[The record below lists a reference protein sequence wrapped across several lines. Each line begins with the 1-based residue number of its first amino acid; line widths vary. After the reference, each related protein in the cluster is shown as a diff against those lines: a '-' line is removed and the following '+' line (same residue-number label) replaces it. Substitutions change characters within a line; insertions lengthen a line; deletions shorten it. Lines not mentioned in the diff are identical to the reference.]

1 MSGYDVRPARA
12 ADLPALAAV
21 ERAAQAMF
29 AHVGM
34 PELADAPVLSLAEVE
49 RYAAEGF
56 VAVAEHP
63 RDGIVGFVVVRPL
76 GGAAHIQELDVHP
89 DHGRQG
95 LGRALLDRALAWA
108 RETGFA
114 TATLS
119 TFRDV
124 PWNAPFYARVG
135 FRETAPGD
143 ASPALR
149 ALREHEA
156 AEQLPIDRR
165 VLMTMAL
172 ERNIPAPKA
181 FK

>member
-1 MSGYDVRPARA
+1 VNSYDVRPARPD
-12 ADLPALAAV
+12 DLPALAAV

-34 PELADAPVLSLAEVE
+34 PELVTAPVLSLAEVV
-49 RYAAEGF
+49 RFSAEGL
-56 VAVAEHP
+56 VAVAEHV

-76 GGAAHIQELDVHP
+76 GGAAHVQEIDVHP

-95 LGRALLDRALAWA
+95 LGRALLDRALDWA
-108 RETGFA
+108 RESGYRET
-114 TATLS
+114 TLS

-124 PWNAPFYARVG
+124 PWNAPFYTRVG
-135 FRETAPGD
+135 FRVIAPAD
-143 ASPALR
+143 ASPELC
-149 ALREHEA
+149 ALRENEA
-156 AEQLPIDRR
+156 ADQLPIDRR
-165 VLMTMAL
+165 VLMTIAL

>member
-1 MSGYDVRPARA
+1 VTGYDVRPAAR

-21 ERAAQAMF
+21 ERAAQALF
-29 AHVGM
+29 AHAGM

-49 RYAAEGF
+49 QYAADGF

-76 GGAAHIQELDVHP
+76 GGAAHVQELDVHP

-108 RETGFA
+108 RAAGYRTV
-114 TATLS
+114 TLS

-135 FRETAPGD
+135 FRETAPGE
-143 ASPALR
+143 ASPELR
-149 ALREHEA
+149 ALRAREPGWGLDIA
-156 AEQLPIDRR
+156 RR
-165 VLMTMAL
+165 GLMTLAL
-172 ERNIPAPKA
+172 
-181 FK
+181 

>member
-1 MSGYDVRPARA
+1 MTGYDVRPARRE
-12 ADLPALAAV
+12 DLPALAAI
-21 ERAAQAMF
+21 ERAAQALF
-29 AHVGM
+29 AHAGM

-49 RYAAEGF
+49 RYAADGL

-76 GGAAHIQELDVHP
+76 GGAAHVQELDVHP
-89 DHGRQG
+89 DHGRLG
-95 LGRALLDRALAWA
+95 LGRALLDRALGWA
-108 RETGFA
+108 RAEGFR

-135 FRETAPGD
+135 FRETAPDD

-149 ALREHEA
+149 ALR
-156 AEQLPIDRR
+156 AEEPANGLDLDRR
-165 VLMTMAL
+165 VLMTL
-172 ERNIPAPKA
+172 EL
-181 FK
+181 

>member
-1 MSGYDVRPARA
+1 VTGYDVRQARRE
-12 ADLPALAAV
+12 DLPALAAV
-21 ERAAQAMF
+21 ERAAQALF

-34 PELADAPVLSLAEVE
+34 PELADAPVLSLSEVE
-49 RYAAEGF
+49 QYAADGF

-76 GGAAHIQELDVHP
+76 GGAAHVQELDVHP

-108 RETGFA
+108 RAKGYR

-135 FRETAPGD
+135 FRATAPDD
-143 ASPALR
+143 ASAELR
-149 ALREHEA
+149 ALRAQEPAFGLDIE
-156 AEQLPIDRR
+156 RR
-165 VLMTMAL
+165 VLMTL
-172 ERNIPAPKA
+172 GL
-181 FK
+181 

>member
-1 MSGYDVRPARA
+1 MSGYDVRPARPQ
-12 ADLPALAAV
+12 DLPSLAAV
-21 ERAAQAMF
+21 ERAAQALF

-49 RYAAEGF
+49 HYAAEGF
-56 VAVAEHP
+56 VAVAEHA
-63 RDGIVGFVVVRPL
+63 RDGIVGFVVARPL
-76 GGAAHIQELDVHP
+76 GGAAHVQELDVHP

-95 LGRALLDRALAWA
+95 LGRALLDHALDWA
-108 RETGFA
+108 RERGFD

-135 FRETAPGD
+135 FRAIAPGE
-143 ASPALR
+143 ASPDLR
-149 ALREHEA
+149 ALRAQEPGWG
-156 AEQLPIDRR
+156 LDLDRR
-165 VLMTMAL
+165 VLMTLAL
-172 ERNIPAPKA
+172 GRNVPGREA

>member
-1 MSGYDVRPARA
+1 MSGYVVRPARPE
-12 ADLPALAAV
+12 DLPALAAV

-49 RYAAEGF
+49 RYAAEGL
-56 VAVAEHP
+56 VAVAEHV
-63 RDGIVGFVVVRPL
+63 RDGVVGFVVVRPL
-76 GGAAHIQELDVHP
+76 GGAAHVQELDVHP

-95 LGRALLDRALAWA
+95 LGRALLDRALDWA
-108 RETGFA
+108 RASGYRDT
-114 TATLS
+114 TLS

-135 FRETAPGD
+135 YRELVPED
-143 ASPALR
+143 ASPELR

-156 AEQLPIDRR
+156 ADQLPIDRR

-172 ERNIPAPKA
+172 ERNVPAPKA